1 MLLRL
6 LSTRGRGSQRLLSTT
21 SLQMASAASASTASA
36 SSASTSAPAAP
47 TFTITTPIYY
57 VNDSPHVGHAYTTV
71 SCDAIARFQRLDGK
85 KVWFVTGTDEH
96 GQKVEASAKLRGMSP
111 ESFVD
116 DVSGRFRALADL
128 LQVCV

>member
-6 LSTRGRGSQRLLSTT
+6 LSTGRGSRRLLSTT
-21 SLQMASAASASTASA
+21 PFPLASAASASTPS
-36 SSASTSAPAAP
+36 SAPAAA

-128 LQVCV
+128 LQVCVGCM

>member
-6 LSTRGRGSQRLLSTT
+6 LSTGRGSQRLLSTT
-21 SLQMASAASASTASA
+21 SLQMASAASAST
-36 SSASTSAPAAP
+36 SSASTPSSAPAAP

>member
-6 LSTRGRGSQRLLSTT
+6 LSTGRGSQRLLSTT
-21 SLQMASAASASTASA
+21 SLQMASAASAST
-36 SSASTSAPAAP
+36 SSASTPPSAPAAP

>member
-6 LSTRGRGSQRLLSTT
+6 LSTGRGSQRLLSTT
-21 SLQMASAASASTASA
+21 SLQMASASASF
-36 SSASTSAPAAP
+36 ASTSAPAAP